1 MRKRQTNASFT
12 DDGLKLK
19 SIKYLHLET
28 WLSFALKKL
37 WLRVWS
43 NTYTKRVYRDT
54 I

>member
-1 MRKRQTNASFT
+1 MKKRQTTASFT

-19 SIKYLHLET
+19 GIKCLHLET
-28 WLSFALKKL
+28 RFSFALKKL

-43 NTYTKRVYRDT
+43 NTYTIWVYQNT